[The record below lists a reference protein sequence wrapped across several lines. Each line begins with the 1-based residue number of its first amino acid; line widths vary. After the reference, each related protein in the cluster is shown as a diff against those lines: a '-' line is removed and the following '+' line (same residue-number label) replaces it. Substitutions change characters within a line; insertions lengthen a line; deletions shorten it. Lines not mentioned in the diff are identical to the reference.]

1 MSFMTNAALTKNAVF
16 AAVIMALGLTGC
28 AQNSTLPKATVQN
41 SLTTT
46 VENYQYLIGPDDTL
60 TIFVWRNPELSG
72 TFIVR
77 PDGRISTSLV
87 EDIPVS
93 GKTPTQ
99 LARDMEQILAK
110 YIRDPV
116 VTVSVNN
123 FVGPYSEQVRVIGQA
138 TNPQAVNYRQ
148 YMTLLDLMIAV
159 GGLTEFA
166 AGNSAKLVRTQNGS
180 QRTYEVRLDD
190 LIRDGNINANVDILP
205 GDIIIIPEAW
215 F

>member
-1 MSFMTNAALTKNAVF
+1 MIEKYNVKVLVSFLATATML
-16 AAVIMALGLTGC
+16 LSGC
-28 AQNSTLPKATVQN
+28 ANNNTLPQATVQG
-41 SLTTT
+41 SLTTA
-46 VENYQYLIGPDDTL
+46 VDNYQYLIGPDDTL

-77 PDGRISTSLV
+77 PDGKISTSLV
-87 EDIPVS
+87 EDVVVS

-99 LARDMEQILAK
+99 LAREMEEILAK

-116 VTVSVNN
+116 VTVSLNN

-138 TNPQAVNYRQ
+138 TNPRAVHYRQ
-148 YMTLLDLMIAV
+148 YMTMLDLMIAV

-166 AGNSAKLVRTQNGS
+166 AGNSAKLVRTSNGS
-180 QRTYEVRLDD
+180 QRTYDVKLDD
-190 LIRDGNINANVDILP
+190 LIRDGNIAANVDILP

>member
-1 MSFMTNAALTKNAVF
+1 MKKSSHLITPFATLF
-16 AAVIMALGLTGC
+16 AATVILSGC
-28 AQNSTLPKATVQN
+28 AQNSTLPRATVHN
-41 SLTTT
+41 SVTTS
-46 VENYQYLIGPDDTL
+46 VDNYQYLIGPDDSL

-72 TFIVR
+72 SFIVR
-77 PDGRISTSLV
+77 PDGKISTSLIEDV
-87 EDIPVS
+87 EVS

-99 LARDMEQILAK
+99 LAREMEQILAK

-138 TNPQAVNYRQ
+138 LNPQAVNYRQ
-148 YMTLLDLMIAV
+148 YMTLLDVMITV

-166 AGNSAKLVRTQNGS
+166 DGNKAKLVRTTNGS
-180 QRTYEVRLDD
+180 QRTYNIRLDD
-190 LIRDGNINANVDILP
+190 LVRNGEISANVDILP
-205 GDIIIIPEAW
+205 GDIIIVPEAW

>member
-1 MSFMTNAALTKNAVF
+1 MTSITPLKTTLCLAVGIALT
-16 AAVIMALGLTGC
+16 LSGC
-28 AQNSTLPKATVQN
+28 ANNNTLPRATVQS

-46 VENYQYLIGPDDTL
+46 VDNYQYLIGPADTL
-60 TIFVWRNPELSG
+60 SIFVWRNPELSG

-77 PDGRISTSLV
+77 PDGMISTSLV
-87 EDIPVS
+87 EDVPVS

-166 AGNSAKLVRTQNGS
+166 AGNKAKLVRTTNGS
-180 QRTYEVRLDD
+180 QRTYDIRLDE
-190 LIRDGNINANVDILP
+190 LIRDGNISANVDILP

>member
-1 MSFMTNAALTKNAVF
+1 MTNASLTKNAAF
-16 AAVIMALGLTGC
+16 AAVIMALGLIGC
-28 AQNSTLPKATVQN
+28 AQNSTLPRATVQN

-148 YMTLLDLMIAV
+148 YMTYW
-159 GGLTEFA
+159 
-166 AGNSAKLVRTQNGS
+166 R
-180 QRTYEVRLDD
+180 
-190 LIRDGNINANVDILP
+190 
-205 GDIIIIPEAW
+205 
-215 F
+215 